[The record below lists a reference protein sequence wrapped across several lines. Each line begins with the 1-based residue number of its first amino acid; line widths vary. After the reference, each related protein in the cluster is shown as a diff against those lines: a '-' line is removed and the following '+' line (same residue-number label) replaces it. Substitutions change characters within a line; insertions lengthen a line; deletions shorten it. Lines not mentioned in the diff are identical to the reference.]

1 MGTTSKRPKK
11 APSDF
16 INPHAQSNIEEIPR
30 ILKIQ
35 GQVEGVKKM
44 IESKR
49 HCYEV
54 IHQIRAVQAALRSLE
69 SNILEN
75 HIEHILSEII
85 ESKSKNLKSEK
96 TKDLLNIL
104 KGKCIISTSGS

>member
-1 MGTTSKRPKK
+1 MGTTKKNSKKPP
-11 APSDF
+11 ANF
-16 INPHAQSNIEEIPR
+16 VNPHAQSNIEEIPR

-35 GQVEGVKKM
+35 GQIEGVKKM

-54 IHQIRAVQAALRSLE
+54 IHQIRAVHAALRSLG

-85 ESKSKNLKSEK
+85 ESKSTSLKSEK

-104 KGKCIISTSGS
+104 KGKCIISASGN

>member
-1 MGTTSKRPKK
+1 MGTTVKRPKK
-11 APSDF
+11 TLGDF
-16 INPHAQSNIEEIPR
+16 INPHAQSNIDEIPR

-44 IESKR
+44 IEAKR

-54 IHQIRAVQAALRSLE
+54 IHQIRAIQAALRSLE

-75 HIEHILSEII
+75 HIEHILAEII
-85 ESKSKNLKSEK
+85 DSKGKNKKSEK

-104 KGKCIISTSGS
+104 KGKCIISASGR